1 MIPESDMNA
10 FDFSK
15 VYADKLSICQSL
27 TIPLLSTRTNIQ
39 TFKEFLAKTHGIV
52 LVVED
57 LKLTTYLNFYN
68 RK

>member
-57 LKLTTYLNFYN
+57 
-68 RK
+68 